1 MSNLLGQNPSDKGW
15 FSVDELAG
23 CSEFNINLTHND
35 VRPGFLTIDF
45 DGDPNDPFSGVGF
58 DATVNPNQTISFP
71 YTTAGTYLIRA
82 VDQSG
87 SGNDSFDFLTI
98 TVIEPSEPSFEIEL
112 CSGNQVAIII
122 DPNDD
127 YDAYGITLGDG
138 TDTAIIDKS
147 TGTTFTYVYAVQGT
161 YTINVSGLL
170 NNGNTVN
177 CGNAAPQSITTID
190 NIPTPVI
197 EEVIADGLNAIN
209 ITYQNLD
216 PNINYQLETDFGSG
230 FQVFTGIDP
239 QVNPTNLIIDNS
251 SIDNTNTSFSLR
263 IAASDACNATPTYSD
278 EISTIAFNYTLN
290 PLTNQI
296 PIEYSW
302 STSSTDFN
310 GADFYQTGAQL
321 FSITLAS
328 GSQII
333 DYDSCTELSEVFIEK
348 IENGVLVRS
357 RRAIPYQN
365 ETYSLPQ
372 MVTPNADVDGANVI
386 LNFENTVFPFSTIRI
401 YRQNGDG
408 DFDQIGTSSTL
419 EYLDVGVSS
428 NLTEACYITDYID
441 ECGNVAAQSE
451 EVCLPLEGLLRTPS
465 AFSPNGDNLNDIFF
479 VGSGIFDQFQLL
491 IFNKWGNIVFQT
503 DDISQ
508 GWDGY
513 FGSKEAPIGTYQY
526 KISYNSDGRIVITT
540 GTVTLIR

>member
-15 FSVDELAG
+15 FSVDELTG

-45 DGDPNDPFSGVGF
+45 DGDPNDPYSSVGF

>member
-15 FSVDELAG
+15 FSVDELTG

-138 TDTAIIDKS
+138 TDTTIIDKS